1 MYLST
6 HRDALVDVH
15 YNSAIIGTNIMKGTN
30 SMSLTKQAKILTESQ
45 QKQVLAVL
53 ASRRNAARNT
63 LMFLLSVDAGLRA
76 KEIAL
81 LEWTMVLGSDGEIA
95 EAIRL
100 EDRASKGK
108 SGGVV
113 FMSGRVQDALR
124 ALGGARKGVVL
135 LSTRGDGMS
144 AQVVVNWFWTLYR
157 DLGFNG
163 ASSHSGRRTAI
174 TRWARKISSVGGS
187 MRDVQALARHSSLAM
202 TQRYIEVSEDA
213 MKRVV

>member
-1 MYLST
+1 
-6 HRDALVDVH
+6 
-15 YNSAIIGTNIMKGTN
+15 
-30 SMSLTKQAKILTESQ
+30 MSLTKQAKILTESQ
-45 QKQVLAVL
+45 QRQVLAVL

-63 LMFLLSVDAGLRA
+63 LMFLLSVDGGLRA

-81 LEWTMVLGSDGEIA
+81 LEWSMVTDSAGDISD
-95 EAIRL
+95 AIRL

-135 LSTRGDGMS
+135 LSQRGDVMT
-144 AQVVVNWFWTLYR
+144 AQVVVNWFWTLYK
-157 DLGFNG
+157 DLGFIG

-213 MKRVV
+213 CRRVVG

>member
-1 MYLST
+1 M
-6 HRDALVDVH
+6 
-15 YNSAIIGTNIMKGTN
+15 
-30 SMSLTKQAKILTESQ
+30 LTKQAKILTENQ

-81 LEWTMVLGSDGEIA
+81 LEWSMVTDSAGDISD
-95 EAIRL
+95 AIRL

-113 FMSGRVQDALR
+113 YMSARLKASLEAWEGT
-124 ALGGARKGVVL
+124 RKGVVL
-135 LSTRGDGMS
+135 LSQRGDGMT
-144 AQVVVNWFWTLYR
+144 AQVVVNWFAMMYK
-157 DLGFNG
+157 DLGFIG

-213 MKRVV
+213 MKRVVG

>member
-1 MYLST
+1 
-6 HRDALVDVH
+6 
-15 YNSAIIGTNIMKGTN
+15 
-30 SMSLTKQAKILTESQ
+30 MSLKKQAKVLTESQ

-63 LMFLLSVDAGLRA
+63 LMFLLSVDGGLRA

-95 EAIRL
+95 DAIRL
-100 EDRASKGK
+100 EDRAAKGK

-113 FMSGRVQDALR
+113 YMSARVQDAMR

-135 LSTRGDGMS
+135 LSERGDGMS

-157 DLGFNG
+157 DLGFIG

-213 MKRVV
+213 MKRVVG

>member
-1 MYLST
+1 M
-6 HRDALVDVH
+6 
-15 YNSAIIGTNIMKGTN
+15 
-30 SMSLTKQAKILTESQ
+30 LTKQAKILTDNQ

-53 ASRRNAARNT
+53 ASRRNSARNKI
-63 LMFLLSVDAGLRA
+63 LFLLSVDGGLRA

-81 LEWTMVLGSDGEIA
+81 LEWSMVTDSAGDISD
-95 EAIRL
+95 AIRL

-113 FMSGRVQDALR
+113 YMSARVHDALR
-124 ALGGARKGVVL
+124 ALGGARKGIVL
-135 LSTRGDGMS
+135 LSQRGEGMS
-144 AQVVVNWFWTLYR
+144 AQVVVNFFFTLYK
-157 DLGFNG
+157 DLGFIG

-213 MKRVV
+213 MKRVVG

>member
-1 MYLST
+1 
-6 HRDALVDVH
+6 
-15 YNSAIIGTNIMKGTN
+15 MKGAN
-30 SMSLTKQAKILTESQ
+30 PMSLTKQAKILTENQ

-53 ASRRNAARNT
+53 GSRRNAARNT

-81 LEWTMVLGSDGEIA
+81 LEWSMVTDSAGDISD
-95 EAIRL
+95 AIRL
-100 EDRASKGK
+100 EDRASKGR

-113 FMSGRVQDALR
+113 FMSARIQDALR

-135 LSTRGDGMS
+135 LSQRGDCMS
-144 AQVVVNWFWTLYR
+144 AQVVVNWFWTLYG
-157 DLGFNG
+157 DLGLNG

-213 MKRVV
+213 MKRVVG